1 MDKPVSPIAPFQLE
15 RYFARWE
22 FTAPYLLCTS
32 DIQGYPLKDLL
43 ALADDETRELW
54 DALTLGYTESLG
66 HPLLRE
72 EIARMYEATRAEDI
86 LCFAGA
92 EEAIYITQR
101 VLLRERDHMIVTF
114 PGYQSSYQIAESI
127 GTQVSRWMLR
137 PVRGADGRVQWVAD
151 PDELRRLVRPNT
163 RLILV
168 NFPHNPTGALPSQAE
183 WQAVVQVAREANCYL
198 FSDEVYRM
206 MEYETA
212 DRLSAAADQYDQAIS
227 LGVMSKP
234 FGLAGLR
241 IGWLALR
248 DPHLRAQIAS
258 YKDYTTICNSAPAE
272 ILSII
277 ALRAKEEVLRR
288 SLALIQANR
297 ALVENTFS
305 ELADLFEW
313 IPPQAGS
320 IAFPRWLGK
329 EPVEEF
335 TNALVQAEGVLLLPG
350 TVYNYPENHFRLG
363 LGRENVP
370 EALERL
376 KRFCWG
382 LKTGKLPIHA

>member
-1 MDKPVSPIAPFQLE
+1 MDKPVSPIAPFLLE

-22 FTAPYLLCTS
+22 FNAPYLLCTS

-43 ALADDETRELW
+43 ALADRETRGLW
-54 DALTLGYTESLG
+54 EGLTLGYTESTG

-72 EIARMYEATRAEDI
+72 EIARLYETVRGEDV

-101 VLLRERDHMIVTF
+101 VLLRPGDHMIVTF
-114 PGYQSSYQIAESI
+114 PGYQSSYEVAESI
-127 GTQVSRWMLR
+127 GAQVSQWMLR
-137 PVRGADGRVQWVAD
+137 PVHADDGSVHWRAN

-168 NFPHNPTGALPSQAE
+168 NFPHNPTGALPAQAE
-183 WQAVVQVAREANCYL
+183 WEAILQVAREAGCYL
-198 FSDEVYRM
+198 FSDEVYRL
-206 MEYETA
+206 MEYDPA
-212 DRLSAAADQYDQAIS
+212 DRLPAAADHDEKALS

-248 DPHLRAQIAS
+248 DSELYAQIAG
-258 YKDYTTICNSAPAE
+258 YKDYTTICNSAPSE
-272 ILSII
+272 ILAII
-277 ALRAKEEVLRR
+277 ALRAKEALLRR
-288 SLALIQANR
+288 SLDLIQRNL
-297 ALVENTFS
+297 ALVEETFG
-305 ELADLFEW
+305 ELQAYFEW

-329 EPVEEF
+329 MPVEEF
-335 TNALVQAEGVLLLPG
+335 TDLLVRAEGVLLLPG
-350 TVYNYPENHFRLG
+350 TVYAYPGGYFRLG
-363 LGRENVP
+363 LGRDLIP
-370 EALERL
+370 EGLERL
-376 KRFCWG
+376 KRFVKSVG
-382 LKTGKLPIHA
+382 ESTHP